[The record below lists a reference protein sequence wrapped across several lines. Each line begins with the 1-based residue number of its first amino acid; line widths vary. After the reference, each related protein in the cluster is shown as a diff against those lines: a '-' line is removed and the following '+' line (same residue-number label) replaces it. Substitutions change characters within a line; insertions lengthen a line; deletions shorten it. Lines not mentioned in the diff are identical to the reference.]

1 MAAQTREAA
10 VPRGPEGLGAQ
21 GIGEED
27 RAYRGSRYREVRD
40 ALFENPYY
48 DVWGGPGKPPL
59 PVYPV
64 TLRSVLTGILPFG
77 QRHQFLQAARRAV
90 ASDADLRWGA
100 DGKGFRR
107 LLHPSGVCLFGRW
120 QITEPSE
127 YTGYFR
133 QGSEALIAGRWS
145 SCCTE
150 TRRGHTRS
158 LSMVGKLWPTT
169 DPDHPEP
176 LRTANFYSQQDLGG
190 EKTPY
195 INDVITRNAPDTHAL
210 RRGLGAPIFLLSGVV
225 FILADRQPSFRQV
238 YPIAELGKP
247 PGEATRAP
255 EFMRLR
261 VAAHQPRIEGDGLDL
276 RDEVLAQIYDA
287 GDPQPK
293 RTLTFEIDVTDDG
306 TTKGIP
312 GLEVRTL
319 RNWRHIGRIVFH
331 EAVASYNGDHV
342 VHFPHPPWREDRND
356 PGSVSRKRNRRA
368 G

>member
-1 MAAQTREAA
+1 MSAQVRRD
-10 VPRGPEGLGAQ
+10 VPRGPQGLGAQ
-21 GIGEED
+21 GIGDED

-48 DVWGGPGKPPL
+48 EVWGGPGNPPL

-77 QRHQFLQAARRAV
+77 ERARFLQAARRTV
-90 ASDADLRWGA
+90 GSGADLRFGP

-127 YTGYFR
+127 YSGYFR
-133 QGSEALIAGRWS
+133 QGSEALALGRWS

-158 LSMVGKLWPTT
+158 LSLVGKLWPTT

-176 LRTANFYSQQDLGG
+176 LRTANFFTQQDLGG
-190 EKTPY
+190 ERTDY
-195 INDVITRNAPDTHAL
+195 LNDAVTRNAPDTHGW
-210 RRGLGAPIFLLSGVV
+210 RRGAATPVFLLSGVV
-225 FILADRQPSFRQV
+225 FLVADREPTFRQV
-238 YPIAELGKP
+238 YQIAELGKP
-247 PGEATRAP
+247 AGEPTRAP

-261 VAAHQPRIEGDGLDL
+261 VASDQPRIEGEGLDL
-276 RDEVLAQIYDA
+276 RDEVLAQIYDPA
-287 GDPQPK
+287 DPAPK
-293 RTLTFEIDVTDDG
+293 RTLTFDVEVSDDG
-306 TTKGIP
+306 STKGIP
-312 GLEVRTL
+312 GFEVRTI
-319 RNWRHIGRIVFH
+319 RHWRRLGRLVFH
-331 EAVASYNGDHV
+331 EAVASYNGDFV
-342 VHFPHPPWREDRND
+342 VHFQHAPWREDRND
-356 PGSVSRKRNRRA
+356 PASVARKSLRRA